1 MSIEIKDIKKSFH
14 TTKALDGVS
23 CSFERGHIIGL
34 LGRNGAGKSTL
45 IKCIG
50 NRLYQNEG
58 SVLLD

>member
-45 IKCIG
+45 IKCI
-50 NRLYQNEG
+50 
-58 SVLLD
+58 